1 MEVDIVFDIEYGLDL
16 DDEHEYY
23 NMDDGR
29 DNCDQSFYE
38 QMNIDVCGRESD
50 CDAEDKEFWD
60 KELGRNW

>member
-1 MEVDIVFDIEYGLDL
+1 MGLGDYYSVEDDL
-16 DDEHEYY
+16 EEHEFY

-29 DNCDQSFYE
+29 DDCDQSFYE
-38 QMNIDVCGRESD
+38 QMNIDICGRESD